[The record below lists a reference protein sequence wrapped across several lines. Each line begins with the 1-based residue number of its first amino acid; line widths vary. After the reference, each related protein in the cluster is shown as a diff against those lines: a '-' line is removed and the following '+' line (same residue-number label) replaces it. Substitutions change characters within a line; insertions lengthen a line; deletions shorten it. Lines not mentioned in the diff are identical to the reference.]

1 MKMRVTTEPQ
11 KHRGIRFV
19 FVFLCVF
26 VSLCLTSLGHDIPA
40 DITLQS
46 FLKPEGQTLHFLLR
60 VPMKAMRDIEFP
72 KRGPGYLEL
81 DRVEEYLRDGAEQW
95 ISNFTE
101 IDENDV
107 PLPKPKI
114 VDARVSLESDKSFSS
129 YEEAIAPV
137 TGPRLP
143 NNMDLH

>member
-1 MKMRVTTEPQ
+1 MKTGFTTKARRHKVQ
-11 KHRGIRFV
+11 SW

-26 VSLCLTSLGHDIPA
+26 VSLCFPTSAHDIPA
-40 DITLQS
+40 DITVQS

-60 VPMKAMRDIEFP
+60 IPLKAMRDIEFP

-81 DRVEEYLRDGAEQW
+81 DRVDEYLRDGAEQW